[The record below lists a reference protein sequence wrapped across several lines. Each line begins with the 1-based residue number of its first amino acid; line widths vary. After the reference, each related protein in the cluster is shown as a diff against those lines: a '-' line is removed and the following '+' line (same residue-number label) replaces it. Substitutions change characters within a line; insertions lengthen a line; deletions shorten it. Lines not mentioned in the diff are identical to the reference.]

1 MKPITRQRRP
11 SMRMELSPLIDCI
24 FQLLIFF
31 MLSSTFLTP
40 SIKLSLPTAHAGSTA
55 SAQSIVVTLSSDE
68 TVYLNKQQV
77 TFATLGAELR
87 ILMDESGDNTVTIRG
102 DSELNY
108 ATFIQVLDIAKQNGA
123 AHVNIAHQSRQ

>member
-1 MKPITRQRRP
+1 
-11 SMRMELSPLIDCI
+11 
-24 FQLLIFF
+24 

-40 SIKLSLPTAHAGSTA
+40 SIKLSLPIAHAGSTTTV
-55 SAQSIVVTLSSDE
+55 QDIVVTLSSDE

-87 ILMDESGDNTVTIRG
+87 ILMNESGDKAVTIRG

-108 ATFIQVLDIAKQNGA
+108 ATFIRALDIAKQNGA
-123 AHVNIAHQSRQ
+123 EHVNIAHQSTP